1 MKCGITLVL
10 TVMLMMG
17 IVTAKNGETPASY
30 LYESS
35 RTAWIDAYSFGM
47 GGVSVA
53 FGNGPVN
60 FGNYSSYA
68 FSPYLQIG
76 GGMSMLYKI
85 KGTSEYSASAMY
97 GAIAHP
103 IRDWFVFSL
112 TGGQMSVYAPYD
124 PLTIT
129 SPKTADNTVMMIAG
143 TFSRV
148 VEFEKVQ
155 FAFGLTGKYASQ
167 TIKDGYLG
175 EDGSGFG
182 GDASML
188 IKIPV
193 DANNNTFNIGASF
206 TDILAP
212 MNVAMGTAVGAG
224 LEFRHELFGGAK
236 LNIGGDY
243 VMNYT
248 DNTMMR
254 FGAEEWFYNNMVALK
269 AGYMSHKSGDT
280 ETNIITTG
288 LSVAYAGFVG
298 SFGYGIGGNDIE
310 DSMTFE
316 IGYNGVRQPQKIQQK
331 IAPKIQLLVNNDVFS
346 PNGDGQRD
354 QTRFRIES
362 TDGAVIKHWTL
373 TIADENNKPVKV
385 FSGKNAVPAFIT
397 WDGRD
402 MKDKKLPDGAYS
414 ASIEVVDKF
423 KNKSISNSL
432 KVMIKTTGPS
442 INLSIIPEVFKVGGD
457 PVKFVVT
464 LLEPSEVRTTK
475 ITIST
480 AEGVLHTITFNGIK
494 DAFEWNGILDNGTYV
509 AEGQILSVQA
519 DVTDKADNTAQSAT
533 VSMPVEKYIAPEI
546 EETPVTDTPK
556 VTALPPVY
564 LSSRIRFAENSFS
577 LSAATKEELNKTIE
591 LLKQN
596 PSSKVRVEGHTDNV
610 GAASVNYK
618 LSRQRADVVKNYI
631 IKEGGIDQSR
641 VASVG
646 YGPDMPIDSNT
657 TVQGRAN
664 NRRVDVIIL
673 SY

>member
-1 MKCGITLVL
+1 MKFGISLVV

-17 IVTAKNGETPASY
+17 AVAAKNGETPASY
-30 LYESS
+30 LYEGS

-47 GGVSVA
+47 GGVSLA

-112 TGGQMSVYAPYD
+112 TGGQMGVLVD
-124 PLTIT
+124 PLSPT
-129 SPKTADNTVMMIAG
+129 SKTADNTVMMVAG
-143 TFSRV
+143 TLSRM

-155 FAFGLTGKYASQ
+155 FAFGLTGKYVSQ

-188 IKIPV
+188 IKIPI

-254 FGAEEWFYNNMVALK
+254 FGAEEWFYNNMFALK
-269 AGYMSHKSGDT
+269 AGYMSHKTGDT
-280 ETNIITTG
+280 ETNVITAG
-288 LSVAYAGFVG
+288 LSVAYAGMVG

-316 IGYNGVRQPQKIQQK
+316 IGYNGQRQPQKIQQK

-354 QTRFRIES
+354 QARFRIES
-362 TDGAVIKHWTL
+362 TDGAVIKQWVL
-373 TIADENNKPVKV
+373 TISDENKKPVKV
-385 FSGKNAVPAFIT
+385 FSGKNNVPAFIT

-402 MKDKKLPDGAYS
+402 LKDKKLPDGAYS

-423 KNKSISNSL
+423 KNKSISNAL
-432 KVMIKTTGPS
+432 KVVIKTTGPS
-442 INLSIIPEVFKVGGD
+442 INLSIIPEVFKVGGE
-457 PVKFVVT
+457 PVKFIVT
-464 LLEPSEVRTTK
+464 LLEPAEIRTTK
-475 ITIST
+475 ITVS
-480 AEGVLHTITFNGIK
+480 APEGVVHTITFNGIK
-494 DAFEWNGILDNGTYV
+494 DSFEWNGMLDNGTYIP
-509 AEGQILSVQA
+509 EGQVLSVRA
-519 DVTDKADNTAQSAT
+519 EVVDKADNTAQSSA
-533 VSMPVEKYIAPEI
+533 VSMPVEKYVAPVI
-546 EETPVTDTPK
+546 ETPVIETPK

-564 LSSRIRFAENSFS
+564 LSSRIRFAENSFT

-596 PSSKVRVEGHTDNV
+596 PASKVRVEGHTDNV

-657 TVQGRAN
+657 SVQGRAN